1 MENATYATLTRQ
13 SGLMGEMRSVA
24 NNIANSSTTGFRREG
39 VIFDEHVRALG
50 PGEPSLSMAGA
61 EGRLIDLGQGA
72 LSRTGGTFDLAIEG
86 PGFFL
91 IETPQGNQLTRAGS
105 FSRSPEGTLVT
116 ADGYALLDAGATPV
130 FAPPDAAAI
139 AVAAD
144 GTLSADG
151 VPLARIGLWD
161 AASPDRLIHVAGT
174 RFSVLGDPVPQED
187 AQIFQ
192 GFLEGSNV
200 NPVEEIARMIEVQR
214 GYELGQSFLDRED
227 ERIRSVIRTF
237 SR

>member
-13 SGLMGEMRSVA
+13 SGLMGELRAIA

-39 VIFDEHVRALG
+39 VIFDEHVRSLG
-50 PGEPSLSMAGA
+50 PEEPSLSMAGA
-61 EGRLIDLGQGA
+61 DGRLIDLGQGP
-72 LSRTGGTFDLAIEG
+72 LVQTGGSFDFAIEG
-86 PGFFL
+86 AGFFL
-91 IETPQGNQLTRAGS
+91 VETPQGNQLTRAGS
-105 FSRSPEGTLVT
+105 FSRSPEGALVT
-116 ADGYALLDAGATPV
+116 ADGHRLLDAGGSAV
-130 FAPPDAAAI
+130 FAPPDAAEI
-139 AVAAD
+139 ALSGD

-151 VPLARIGLWD
+151 NPVARIGLWN
-161 AASPDRLIHVAGT
+161 AASPDRLIHVSGT
-174 RFSVLGDPVPQED
+174 RYAVVGEPVPQEE
-187 AQIFQ
+187 AQLFQ

-200 NPVEEIARMIEVQR
+200 SPVEEIARMIEVQR